1 MAKLMGGA
9 IKAAVNG
16 ETEPSD
22 QLQEQMAQ
30 AQESTAAAETSGLSV
45 YSAKADA
52 AEQQVG

>member
-30 AQESTAAAETSGLSV
+30 AQESAAAAETGGLSV